1 MGLQQECD
9 VLRSIL
15 NKICETS
22 EGLKSRSALLP
33 DCSLYDLLNQV
44 EYVLDDC
51 FHGLELFKKASAQL
65 ELIQS
70 ILGVQSGIISTLPIV
85 ANQIVNAPLISLN
98 QGKVESV
105 EDLSWFEVGAETL
118 VQAIANSEQVLK
130 TTIQT
135 GKSVQATLTLVPLMS
150 NLAFNIYPQVTNLI
164 NQTLAA
170 PGMPLSQNSLV
181 QEIQDLS
188 DKNDEFL
195 GLDSD
200 IVDAYRRE
208 DEIEEAERRLKE
220 CENGS

>member
-1 MGLQQECD
+1 VGLQQECD